1 MPLPVPAHILAPL
14 PEELTS
20 FVGRR
25 RETGELRR
33 VLETSRLVT
42 VIGAGGIGKSRLA
55 YHTAGRLTRAFPGGI
70 HYADCTDGEEALTDA
85 LAATPDARALLVAD
99 NCEATRVSV
108 ARLVGQALR
117 SSAAWHVMVTS
128 RQVLGVPGEHVYQL
142 PPMDLPA
149 AEERSTVRIG
159 ACDAIALL
167 LERARAVV
175 NGLALTHENAPYL
188 VELCRRL
195 DGLPLALEAAAAQM
209 RVLAPRQVLDR
220 VVSSYDV
227 FARGIGPAA
236 SGLLGCVQRSAELCS
251 PEELELWAN
260 LSVFCG
266 PVTLDAAT
274 AMGPADADPEAV
286 LHLIA
291 GLVDKSVLVRVDTRD
306 TVCYRLYAPLRHH
319 GRRMLQ
325 DSGGAVHARR
335 LHRDHQL
342 RITEAE
348 AARTMRDTPDAAL
361 PPSHADGAELRAALE
376 VCLTDP
382 EAGDAG
388 LRLAVARWPYW
399 LAEGTTAEACD
410 WLECFVRAAGDLRA
424 TGTVAYAHALWVLA
438 WLRGAQGETRKARA
452 VLRHGGAVAREL
464 ADDSAAA
471 HTAFVQGTLD
481 LVEGDAATAVTV
493 LREALE
499 HLTGPEDAFGGMM
512 AALHLSL
519 ALGQTDADDHQA
531 RVIAERCRTQYRMPR
546 WKGYPNWV
554 LAAVTLRQG
563 DIDGAHASALEAL
576 QSFLAVADRP
586 ATAAT
591 LELLAWTTAAGGDDR
606 QAARLLGAAARQ
618 CPGVPAPARLL
629 STAAIRD
636 HHSVLCASVRRRL
649 GPRAFEAAT
658 AEGGAADLGELL
670 GGGLAPVPHRPV
682 REPADGTGGPL
693 TPRQWAVARL
703 VAEGLSNREVAGRLV
718 VAQRTVET
726 HVEHI
731 LARLSFTSRVQIAAW
746 VTERVGLPAAP
757 DAAQPA
763 QPAVIPRSPV
773 SLARQ
778 TRRVLQ

>member
-1 MPLPVPAHILAPL
+1 MPLPVPAPILAPL

-42 VIGAGGIGKSRLA
+42 VVGAGGIGKSRLA
-55 YHTAGRLTRAFPGGI
+55 CRTAGRLARAFPGGI
-70 HYADCTDGEEALTDA
+70 HYADCTDGEEALAHA
-85 LAATPDARALLVAD
+85 LTAAPDARALLVAD

-117 SSAAWHVMVTS
+117 SSTAWHVLVTS

-142 PPMDLPA
+142 PPLDLPT

-167 LERARAVV
+167 LERVRAVLS
-175 NGLALTHENAPYL
+175 GFALTHENASHL

-195 DGLPLALEAAAAQM
+195 DGLPMALEAAAAQM

-236 SGLLGCVQRSAELCS
+236 PGLLACAQRSAELCS
-251 PEELELWAN
+251 PEERELWAN
-260 LSVFCG
+260 LSVFRG

-274 AMGPADADPEAV
+274 AVGPAGADPETT

-291 GLVDKSVLVRVDTRD
+291 GLVDKSVLVREDTRD
-306 TVCYRLYAPLRHH
+306 TVGYRLYAPLRHH
-319 GRRMLQ
+319 GHRMLQ
-325 DSGGAVHARR
+325 GSGGTLRARR

-348 AARTMRDTPDAAL
+348 AVRTMRNTPDAAW
-361 PPSHADGAELRAALE
+361 PPSHVDGAELRAALE
-376 VCLTDP
+376 ACLTDP
-382 EAGDAG
+382 EAGDEG

-399 LAEGTTAEACD
+399 QAEGATAEACH
-410 WLECFVRAAGDLRA
+410 WLECFVRSAGDLQV
-424 TGTVAYAHALWVLA
+424 TQTVAYAHALWVLA
-438 WLRGAQGETRKARA
+438 WLRGAQGESRKARA
-452 VLRHGGAVAREL
+452 VLRHGGAVARRR
-464 ADDSAAA
+464 ADASAAA
-471 HTAFVQGTLD
+471 HTAFVQGALD
-481 LVEGDAATAVTV
+481 LHDGDAAAAVAV

-499 HLTGPEDAFGGMM
+499 RLTEPEDAFGGMM

-519 ALGQTDADDHQA
+519 ALGQTGADDHQA
-531 RVIAERCRTQYRMPR
+531 LLIAEHCRTQYRMPR

-554 LAAVTLRQG
+554 LAAEALRQG
-563 DIDGAHASALEAL
+563 NVDGAHASALEAL
-576 QSFLAVADRP
+576 QSFLAVEDRP
-586 ATAAT
+586 ATAAA
-591 LELLAWTTAAGGDDR
+591 LELLARTAAAWGDDR
-606 QAARLLGAAARQ
+606 QAARLLGAAAGHG
-618 CPGVPAPARLL
+618 PDVPASARLL

-636 HHSVLCASVRRRL
+636 HHSGLCASVRRNL
-649 GPRAFEAAT
+649 GPRAFEAALT
-658 AEGGAADLGELL
+658 EGGAADLGELL
-670 GGGLAPVPHRPV
+670 GSSLVPVPHHRG
-682 REPADGTGGPL
+682 RESADGTGGPL

-703 VAEGLSNREVAGRLV
+703 VAEGLSNREIAGRLV

-746 VTERVGLPAAP
+746 VTERVGLPGVP

-763 QPAVIPRSPV
+763 QPSMVRRSPV
-773 SLARQ
+773 RLARQ
-778 TRRVLQ
+778 VRRALQ